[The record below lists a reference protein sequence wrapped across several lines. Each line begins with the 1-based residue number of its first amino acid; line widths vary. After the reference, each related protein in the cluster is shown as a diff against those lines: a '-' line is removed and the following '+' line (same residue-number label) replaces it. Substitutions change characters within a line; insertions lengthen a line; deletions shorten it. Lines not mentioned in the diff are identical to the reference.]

1 MTSQKLV
8 ELIAAVQTSEE
19 TLSRARA
26 YASACGKGAHH
37 VVSSS
42 PFISCL
48 PSHSSCSCITSPV
61 LIALSTA
68 RGDIFEGRSWLR
80 GQRAVDALHQ
90 RGAWSYAHSVSRGR
104 HAYRKAHCECT
115 GNHDAREG
123 NSRTGIWRDDR
134 LNLLDSFQGI
144 ATREDIDKTLK
155 LGMNHPMGPLQL
167 GLFSAASS
175 SPCSC

>member
-1 MTSQKLV
+1 MTYSKDVPGFVANGL
-8 ELIAAVQTSEE
+8 LM
-19 TLSRARA
+19 
-26 YASACGKGAHH
+26 
-37 VVSSS
+37 
-42 PFISCL
+42 PFINE
-48 PSHSSCSCITSPV
+48 V
-61 LIALSTA
+61 
-68 RGDIFEGRSWLR
+68 RG
-80 GQRAVDALHQ
+80 VTHT
-90 RGAWSYAHSVSRGR
+90 VSRGR

-175 SPCSC
+175 SPCSCEINAPFVTADL